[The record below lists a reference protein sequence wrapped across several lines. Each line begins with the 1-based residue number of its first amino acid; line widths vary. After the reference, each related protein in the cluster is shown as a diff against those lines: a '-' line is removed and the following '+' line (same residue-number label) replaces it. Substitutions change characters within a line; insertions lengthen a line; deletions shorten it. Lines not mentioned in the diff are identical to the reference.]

1 MEGIILRGKRQ
12 REILD
17 ISHYTEREKTEILD
31 ISIILRGKRQ
41 KYLIHRLYVESKKY
55 ND

>member
-31 ISIILRGKRQ
+31 ISHYTKREKTEILDTS
-41 KYLIHRLYVESKKY
+41 LICRI
-55 ND
+55 

>member
-17 ISHYTEREKTEILD
+17 ISHCTEREKTEILD
-31 ISIILRGKRQ
+31 ISHYTKREKTEILDIL
-41 KYLIHRLYVESKKY
+41 LICRI
-55 ND
+55 